1 MREEARPM
9 LDLQRRL
16 EGEVEGPPDPRERS
30 HVCVVTET
38 FPPEVN
44 GVAHTL
50 GHLIT
55 GLRRRGH
62 LVSIVRPHQPA
73 DPVGEPG
80 DPTLTLV
87 PGVAL
92 PGYAAVRAGLPA
104 GGVLRAR
111 WRRNPPD
118 VIYVATEG
126 PLGWSAIRTARRLGL
141 PVISGLHTNFHHYAR
156 HYHLG
161 WAEAIVAAYLRWFH
175 NRTGGTLVA
184 TAALAD
190 RSHEQGFKNV
200 SVLGRGVDGRL
211 FNAARRSAALRR
223 SWGVSDRDLVV
234 ACVGRVAPEKNVSLA
249 IAAYRAMQEHAPS
262 ARLVIVGDGPQRN
275 PLERRHPDVVF
286 TGMLTGE
293 PLAAHFASADLFLF
307 PSETETFG
315 NVTLEALA
323 SGLVVVAYDYAAAR
337 AHVIPGRT
345 GVLAPHG
352 DARAFVAAAVT
363 LARAPERLR
372 QMRQHVPESVAHL
385 EWGRVVERFEALLGS
400 AASVGSER

>member
-1 MREEARPM
+1 
-9 LDLQRRL
+9 
-16 EGEVEGPPDPRERS
+16 
-30 HVCVVTET
+30 
-38 FPPEVN
+38 
-44 GVAHTL
+44 
-50 GHLIT
+50 
-55 GLRRRGH
+55 
-62 LVSIVRPHQPA
+62 
-73 DPVGEPG
+73 
-80 DPTLTLV
+80 
-87 PGVAL
+87 
-92 PGYAAVRAGLPA
+92 
-104 GGVLRAR
+104 
-111 WRRNPPD
+111 
-118 VIYVATEG
+118 
-126 PLGWSAIRTARRLGL
+126 
-141 PVISGLHTNFHHYAR
+141 
-156 HYHLG
+156 
-161 WAEAIVAAYLRWFH
+161 
-175 NRTGGTLVA
+175 
-184 TAALAD
+184 
-190 RSHEQGFKNV
+190 
-200 SVLGRGVDGRL
+200 
-211 FNAARRSAALRR
+211 
-223 SWGVSDRDLVV
+223 VSDRDLVV

-385 EWGRVVERFEALLGS
+385 EWGWVVERFEALLGS